1 MNKLILTTLTL
12 IFISINGSL
21 ANIIEKEI
29 DKVKNSLTN
38 TALNTKHA
46 ITPSKKA
53 KNLIEVSLSKINSGC
68 CEENFKYKKEVKEIK
83 DIFEDCLN
91 NKCYK
96 FMLPLVNSKKP
107 PKKVLALRRINLVD
121 DLILENENQKYQNL
135 ITQMELEQS
144 EQEKQQKEKKLQNE
158 KDIELVKKQLVKK
171 ENENEKLKNTV
182 NKMLINYQKKIA
194 QLKNEKQTL
203 QNNYDIV
210 FKAHSKI
217 KQKKLSE
224 QLSE

>member
-1 MNKLILTTLTL
+1 MNKLILTILTL
-12 IFISINGSL
+12 IFVSINGSF

-29 DKVKNSLTN
+29 DKVKNSLAN
-38 TALNTKHA
+38 TASNTKHA
-46 ITPSKKA
+46 ITPPKKA
-53 KNLIEVSLSKINSGC
+53 KQLIEGSLSKINSGC
-68 CEENFKYKKEVKEIK
+68 CEENFKFKEEVMEIK
-83 DIFEDCLN
+83 GIYEDCLN

-96 FMLPLVNSKKP
+96 FILPLVNTKKP

-135 ITQMELEQS
+135 ITQMELDQS
-144 EQEKQQKEKKLQNE
+144 EQEIQKKKIKLQNE
-158 KDIELVKKQLVKK
+158 KDIELVKKQLVEK

-182 NKMLINYQKKIA
+182 NKMLINYQKKIS
-194 QLKNEKQTL
+194 QLKNEKQIL

-210 FKAHSKI
+210 FEAHSKI

>member
-1 MNKLILTTLTL
+1 MNKVFLSTLTL
-12 IFISINGSL
+12 VLISITSSF
-21 ANIIEKEI
+21 ANIIENEI
-29 DKVKNSLTN
+29 NKVKNSLTD

-46 ITPSKKA
+46 MTPSKKA
-53 KNLIEVSLSKINSGC
+53 KSLIEISLSKINSGC
-68 CEENFKYKKEVKEIK
+68 CEENFKYKKDVMEIK

-91 NKCYK
+91 SKCYK
-96 FMLPLVNSKKP
+96 FMLPIVNSKNP

-144 EQEKQQKEKKLQNE
+144 EQDKQQKKIKLQNE
-158 KDIELVKKQLVKK
+158 KDIQLVKKQLIEK

-194 QLKNEKQTL
+194 QLKKEKQTL
-203 QNNYDIV
+203 QNNFDIV
-210 FKAHSKI
+210 FEAHSKN

-224 QLSE
+224 KLK

>member
-12 IFISINGSL
+12 IFISINSSF
-21 ANIIEKEI
+21 ANIIENEI
-29 DKVKNSLTN
+29 NNVKKSLTN

-46 ITPSKKA
+46 FVPPKKA
-53 KNLIEVSLSKINSGC
+53 KSLIEDSLSKIKSGC
-68 CEENFKYKKEVKEIK
+68 CEENFKYRKDIMEIK
-83 DIFEDCLN
+83 DIFEDCLY

-96 FMLPLVNSKKP
+96 SMLPPINSKKP

-144 EQEKQQKEKKLQNE
+144 EQEKQQKKIKLQNE
-158 KDIELVKKQLVKK
+158 KDIELVKKQLLEKV
-171 ENENEKLKNTV
+171 NENEKLKNTV
-182 NKMLINYQKKIA
+182 NKMLINYQKKIT

-210 FKAHSKI
+210 FEAHSKI

-224 QLSE
+224 KLSE

>member
-1 MNKLILTTLTL
+1 MNKVILSILTLVL
-12 IFISINGSL
+12 IIITSSF
-21 ANIIEKEI
+21 ANIIENEI
-29 DKVKNSLTN
+29 NKVKNSLTD

-46 ITPSKKA
+46 MTPSKKA
-53 KNLIEVSLSKINSGC
+53 KSLIEMSLSKINSGC
-68 CEENFKYKKEVKEIK
+68 CEENFKYKKDVMEIK

-96 FMLPLVNSKKP
+96 FMLPIVNSKKP

-135 ITQMELEQS
+135 ITKMELEQS
-144 EQEKQQKEKKLQNE
+144 EQDKQQKKIKLQNE
-158 KDIELVKKQLVKK
+158 KDIQLVKKQLIEK

-194 QLKNEKQTL
+194 QLKKENKTL
-203 QNNYDIV
+203 QNNFDIV
-210 FKAHSKI
+210 FEAQSKN

-224 QLSE
+224 KLK